1 MLGGLLGGQLLAAF
15 HHLQQR
21 VLEVGLPALQ
31 GPQLVLQVRKLL
43 GVAHRSGS
51 QQAAVTVLP
60 LADGV
65 DLRLQLRH
73 LAVEVLA
80 GDAEDREA
88 VSNRLM
94 LGLDLLIAL
103 LLGQVR
109 GAVRQAAQL
118 GIDAN
123 QLQQGMLL
131 PGISFHDR
139 LSV

>member
-1 MLGGLLGGQLLAAF
+1 MFGGLLGGQLLAAF

-118 GIDAN
+118 GIDTN